1 MHKYK
6 NKFIL
11 TFFFILL
18 GLILGSKVQPKATP
32 LSDWELKSDGYYY
45 FVGSFPHDGFY
56 HLISIPTEHESQELE
71 YFEFETNTW
80 KVVPPINSET
90 GRVVTKYISHFMI
103 WAI

>member
-6 NKFIL
+6 NKIIL

-18 GLILGSKVQPKATP
+18 GLILGSKFNLKQHFKW
-32 LSDWELKSDGYYY
+32 LGIKSDGYYY

-80 KVVPPINSET
+80 CCPT
-90 GRVVTKYISHFMI
+90 D
-103 WAI
+103 